1 MQPDKPLFYTVPEVM
16 ELTRLGRWKVYAL
29 IRSGELRS
37 VKIGRDRRIPAH
49 AVVDFATRLDVE
61 AVA

>member
-1 MQPDKPLFYTVPEVM
+1 M

-49 AVVDFATRLDVE
+49 AIEEFVARLNAE
-61 AVA
+61 AAA

>member
-1 MQPDKPLFYTVPEVM
+1 MQPEKPLFYTVPEVM

-29 IRSGELRS
+29 IRSGDLRS

-49 AVVDFATRLDVE
+49 AIEEFAARLDTE